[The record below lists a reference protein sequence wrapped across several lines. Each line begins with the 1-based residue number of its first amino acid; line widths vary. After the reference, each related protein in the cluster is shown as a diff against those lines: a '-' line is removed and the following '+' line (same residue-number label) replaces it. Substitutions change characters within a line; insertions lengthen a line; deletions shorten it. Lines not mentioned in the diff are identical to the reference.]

1 MATRSVAT
9 KLPDDLVDA
18 LDAVSK
24 KTGLRKSVIIE
35 AALRE
40 KIEDLLDAED
50 LGYAVR
56 EASGFHPWDEV
67 KRTTRK
73 GRRM

>member
-9 KLPDDLVDA
+9 KLPDDLADA

-24 KTGLRKSVIIE
+24 TGLRKGVIIE

-40 KIEDLLDAED
+40 RIEDLLDAED
-50 LGYAVR
+50 LGHAVR
-56 EASGFHPWDEV
+56 EASGFYP
-67 KRTTRK
+67 
-73 GRRM
+73 